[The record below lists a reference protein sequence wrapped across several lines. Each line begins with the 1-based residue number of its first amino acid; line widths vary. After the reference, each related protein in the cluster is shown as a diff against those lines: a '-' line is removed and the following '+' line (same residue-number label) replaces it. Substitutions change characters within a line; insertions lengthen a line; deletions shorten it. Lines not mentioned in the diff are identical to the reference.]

1 MINLSLILSKIYN
14 MKLLIINGPNLN
26 LIGRREVGVYGK
38 ENLDQIINWVSAN
51 IESSKVDLIWFQSN
65 SEGDIID
72 KLHWAIDNQIV
83 GVIINPGAYTHY
95 SYAIRDAISSI
106 EIPTIEVHLSNIDER
121 ENFRKKSVI
130 KDVCKKQIKGKGKKG
145 YLEAI
150 KILCKSTP

>member
-1 MINLSLILSKIYN
+1 

-26 LIGRREVGVYGK
+26 LIGRREVDVYGK
-38 ENLDQIINWVSAN
+38 ENLDQIINWVSEKIKN
-51 IESSKVDLIWFQSN
+51 SKVDLIWFQSN

-72 KLHWAIDNQIV
+72 KLHWAIENKIE
-83 GVIINPGAYTHY
+83 GVVINPGAYTHY

-106 EIPTIEVHLSNIDER
+106 EIPTIEVHLSNIDKR

-130 KDVCKKQIKGKGKKG
+130 KDVCKKQIKGKGKEG

-150 KILCKSTP
+150 KVLCKSTP

>member
-1 MINLSLILSKIYN
+1 

-38 ENLDQIINWVSAN
+38 ENLDQIINWVSEN

-106 EIPTIEVHLSNIDER
+106 QIPTIEVHLSNIDKR

-130 KDVCKKQIKGKGKKG
+130 KDVCKKQIKGKGKEG

-150 KILCKSTP
+150 KVLCKSTP

>member
-1 MINLSLILSKIYN
+1 

-38 ENLDQIINWVSAN
+38 ENLDQIIKWVSEN
-51 IESSKVDLIWFQSN
+51 IESAKVDLIWFQSN
-65 SEGDIID
+65 SEGEIID

-83 GVIINPGAYTHY
+83 GVVINPGAYTHY

-106 EIPTIEVHLSNIDER
+106 QIPTIEVHLSNIDKR

-130 KDVCKKQIKGKGKKG
+130 KDVCKKQIKGKGKEG
-145 YLEAI
+145 YLEAV
-150 KILCKSTP
+150 KVLYKSTP

>member
-1 MINLSLILSKIYN
+1 LILSKIYN

-26 LIGRREVGVYGK
+26 LIGRREVDVYGK
-38 ENLDQIINWVSAN
+38 ENLDQIINWVSEN
-51 IESSKVDLIWFQSN
+51 IKSSKVDLIWFQSN

-72 KLHWAIDNQIV
+72 KLHWALDNQIL

-106 EIPTIEVHLSNIDER
+106 EIPTIEVHLSNISKR
-121 ENFRKKSVI
+121 EKFRKISVI
-130 KDVCKKQIKGKGKKG
+130 EDVCEKQIRGKGKKG

-150 KILCKSTP
+150 NLFIKKKTI

>member
-1 MINLSLILSKIYN
+1 

-72 KLHWAIDNQIV
+72 KLHWAIDNQIE
-83 GVIINPGAYTHY
+83 GVIINPGAFTHY

-106 EIPTIEVHLSNIDER
+106 EIPTIEVHLSNIDNR
-121 ENFRKKSVI
+121 ESFRRVSVI
-130 KDVCKKQIKGKGKKG
+130 KEVCIEQIKGRGKNG

-150 KILCKSTP
+150 KVLCKS

>member
-1 MINLSLILSKIYN
+1 

-26 LIGRREVGVYGK
+26 LIGRREVDVYGK
-38 ENLDQIINWVSAN
+38 ENLNQIINWVSEN

-130 KDVCKKQIKGKGKKG
+130 KDVCKKQIKGKGKEG

>member
-1 MINLSLILSKIYN
+1 

-26 LIGRREVGVYGK
+26 LIGRREVDVYGK
-38 ENLDQIINWVSAN
+38 ENLDQIINWVSEN

-65 SEGDIID
+65 SEGYIID
-72 KLHWAIDNQIV
+72 KLHWAIDNQIL

-130 KDVCKKQIKGKGKKG
+130 KDVCKKQIKGKGKEG

-150 KILCKSTP
+150 KVLCKSTP

>member
-1 MINLSLILSKIYN
+1 

-130 KDVCKKQIKGKGKKG
+130 KDVCKKQIKGKGKEG

-150 KILCKSTP
+150 KILCKGTP

>member
-1 MINLSLILSKIYN
+1 

-38 ENLDQIINWVSAN
+38 ENLDQIINWVSTN

-106 EIPTIEVHLSNIDER
+106 QIPTIEVHLSNIDKR

-130 KDVCKKQIKGKGKKG
+130 KDVCKKQIKGKGKEG

-150 KILCKSTP
+150 KVLCKSTP

>member
-1 MINLSLILSKIYN
+1 

-38 ENLDQIINWVSAN
+38 ENLDQIINWVSTN

-130 KDVCKKQIKGKGKKG
+130 KDVCKKQIKGKGKEG

>member
-1 MINLSLILSKIYN
+1 

-26 LIGRREVGVYGK
+26 LIGRREIGVYGK

-130 KDVCKKQIKGKGKKG
+130 KDVCKKQIKGKGKEG

-150 KILCKSTP
+150 KVLCKSTP

>member
-1 MINLSLILSKIYN
+1 

-26 LIGRREVGVYGK
+26 LIGRREVDVYGK
-38 ENLDQIINWVSAN
+38 ENLDQIINWVSDN
-51 IESSKVDLIWFQSN
+51 IKSLKVDLIWFQSN

-72 KLHWAIDNQIV
+72 KLHWAIDNQV
-83 GVIINPGAYTHY
+83 LAVIINPGAYTHY

-106 EIPTIEVHLSNIDER
+106 EIPTIEVHLSNIDDR
-121 ENFRKKSVI
+121 ESFRKKSVI
-130 KDVCKKQIKGKGKKG
+130 KDVCKKQIKGKGKEG

>member
-1 MINLSLILSKIYN
+1 

-26 LIGRREVGVYGK
+26 LIGRREVDVYGK
-38 ENLDQIINWVSAN
+38 ENLDQIINWVSEN

-72 KLHWAIDNQIV
+72 KLHWAIDNQIE
-83 GVIINPGAYTHY
+83 GVIINPGAFTHY

-121 ENFRKKSVI
+121 ENFRKKSVT
-130 KDVCKKQIKGKGKKG
+130 KDVCKKQIKGKGKEG

>member
-1 MINLSLILSKIYN
+1 

-26 LIGRREVGVYGK
+26 LIGRREVDVYGK
-38 ENLDQIINWVSAN
+38 ENLDQIINWVSEN
-51 IESSKVDLIWFQSN
+51 IKNSKVDLIWFQSN

-72 KLHWAIDNQIV
+72 KLHWAIDNKIV

-106 EIPTIEVHLSNIDER
+106 EIPTIEVHLSNIDKR

-130 KDVCKKQIKGKGKKG
+130 KDVCKKQIKGKGKEG

-150 KILCKSTP
+150 KILCKGTP

>member
-1 MINLSLILSKIYN
+1 

-26 LIGRREVGVYGK
+26 LIGRREVDVYWK
-38 ENLDQIINWVSAN
+38 ENLNQIIKWVSKN
-51 IESSKVDLIWFQSN
+51 IENPKLNLIWFQSN

-72 KLHWAIDNQIV
+72 KLHWAMNNKIE

-121 ENFRKKSVI
+121 ENFRKISVV
-130 KDVCKKQIKGKGKKG
+130 KDVCKKQIKGKGKEG

-150 KILCKSTP
+150 KILCKS

>member
-1 MINLSLILSKIYN
+1 

-26 LIGRREVGVYGK
+26 LIGRREVDVYGK
-38 ENLDQIINWVSAN
+38 ENLDQIINWVSEN

-106 EIPTIEVHLSNIDER
+106 EIPTIEVHLSNIDNR
-121 ENFRKKSVI
+121 ESFRKVSVI
-130 KDVCKKQIKGKGKKG
+130 KEVCLEQIKGKGKDS

-150 KILCKSTP
+150 NILCKS

>member
-1 MINLSLILSKIYN
+1 

-26 LIGRREVGVYGK
+26 LIGRREVDVYGK
-38 ENLDQIINWVSAN
+38 ENLDQIINWVSEN
-51 IESSKVDLIWFQSN
+51 IKNSIVDLIWFQSN

-130 KDVCKKQIKGKGKKG
+130 KEVCKKQIKGKGKKG

>member
-1 MINLSLILSKIYN
+1 

-26 LIGRREVGVYGK
+26 LIGRREVDVYGK
-38 ENLDQIINWVSAN
+38 ENLDQIINWVSEN
-51 IESSKVDLIWFQSN
+51 IKNSKVDLIWFQSN

-72 KLHWAIDNQIV
+72 KLHWAIDNQIA

-130 KDVCKKQIKGKGKKG
+130 KDVCKKQIKGKGKEG

>member
-1 MINLSLILSKIYN
+1 

-26 LIGRREVGVYGK
+26 LIGRREVDVYGK

-72 KLHWAIDNQIV
+72 KLHWAIDNQIA

-106 EIPTIEVHLSNIDER
+106 QIPTIEVHLSNIDKR
-121 ENFRKKSVI
+121 ENFRKKSVT
-130 KDVCKKQIKGKGKKG
+130 KDVCKKQIKGKGKEG

-150 KILCKSTP
+150 KILCKGTP

>member
-1 MINLSLILSKIYN
+1 

-26 LIGRREVGVYGK
+26 LIGRREVDVYGK
-38 ENLDQIINWVSAN
+38 ENLDQIINWVSEKIKN
-51 IESSKVDLIWFQSN
+51 SKVDLIWFQSN

-106 EIPTIEVHLSNIDER
+106 QIPTIEVHLSNIDKR

-130 KDVCKKQIKGKGKKG
+130 KDVCKKQIKGKGKEG

-150 KILCKSTP
+150 KVLCKSTP